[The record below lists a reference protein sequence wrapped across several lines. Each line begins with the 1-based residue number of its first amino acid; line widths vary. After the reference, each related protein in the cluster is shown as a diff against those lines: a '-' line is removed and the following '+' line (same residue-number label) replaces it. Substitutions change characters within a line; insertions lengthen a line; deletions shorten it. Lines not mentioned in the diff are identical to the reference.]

1 MTVEQFIAGLR
12 GGRLAPVC
20 LFLGPEPYQRD
31 RARRALVESVLAPE
45 DREAG
50 FVRHDLEETSLAA
63 VLDDARSLSLFSP
76 QRLILVSRAEAAL
89 PRGKAASTSEDDSAA
104 SGSAAAQL
112 VAYIADPTPGVTLV
126 FDVARYE
133 FEGED
138 KARIERVRKFYAA
151 VTAVVEFPRLDAR
164 AATALAEELARR
176 AALPMGRDAL
186 QFLVEALGAD
196 AARIAAEIE
205 KLSLFATGRDQIT
218 VEDIVEMVPDARAS
232 NIFAL
237 VNALASGDRARA
249 LDVLDTLVRQ
259 GEYLPL
265 ALAFLATQFRL
276 ALVAREAGLRNAQ
289 QIQAHFSSSGTPMWR
304 SRAEQV
310 QQTVAAF
317 SKTQLED
324 GLRAIFETDRNLRD
338 ARPDDRVIVEN
349 FIFRLTARKRTSAP
363 SRRA

>member
-1 MTVEQFIAGLR
+1 MTAEQFIAGLR
-12 GGRLAPVC
+12 AGRPVPVC

-31 RARRALVESVLAPE
+31 RARRALIETVLTPE
-45 DREAG
+45 DREEG
-50 FVRHDLEETSLAA
+50 FVRHDLEEISLAE

-76 QRLILVSRAEAAL
+76 KRLILASRAEAVL
-89 PRGKAASTSEDDSAA
+89 PRGKAAAASDDDSTPA
-104 SGSAAAQL
+104 GSSADLLA
-112 VAYIADPTPGVTLV
+112 AYIANPTPGVTLL
-126 FDVARYE
+126 FDAARYE

-138 KARIERVRKFYAA
+138 KTKIERVRKFFAA
-151 VTAVVEFPRLDAR
+151 VPAVVEFPRLDAR
-164 AATALAEELARR
+164 AATTLAQELARQ
-176 AALPMGRDAL
+176 AALPIGRDAL

-196 AARIAAEIE
+196 VSRIAAEIE
-205 KLSLFATGRDQIT
+205 KLRLFASGRDKIT
-218 VEDIVEMVPDARAS
+218 VEDIIEMVPDARAS

-237 VNALASGDRARA
+237 VNALASGDRARS

-289 QIQAHFSSSGTPMWR
+289 QIQSHFSSSGTPMWR

-317 SKTQLED
+317 SQAQLEA

-338 ARPDDRVIVEN
+338 ARPDDRVIVED

-363 SRRA
+363 SPRA

>member
-1 MTVEQFIAGLR
+1 MTPDQFIAGLR

-20 LFLGPEPYQRD
+20 LFLGPESYQRD
-31 RARRALVESVLAPE
+31 RARRALIESVLPADE
-45 DREAG
+45 REEG
-50 FVRHDLEETSLAA
+50 LVRHDLEETTLAA
-63 VLDDARSLSLFSP
+63 VIDDARALSLFSP
-76 QRLILVSRAEAAL
+76 KRVILVSRAEAVL
-89 PRGKAASTSEDDSAA
+89 PRGKSAA
-104 SGSAAAQL
+104 NDEESASAGSPAELLA
-112 VAYIADPTPGVTLV
+112 AYIANPTPGVTLV

-138 KARIERVRKFYAA
+138 KAKVERVRKFFAA
-151 VTAVVEFPRLDAR
+151 VPAVVEFPRLDAR
-164 AATALAEELARR
+164 AAAALAGELARD
-176 AALPMGRDAL
+176 AALPIGRDAL

-196 AARIAAEIE
+196 AARIAAEID
-205 KLSLFATGRDQIT
+205 KLRLFATGRGKIT

-237 VNALASGDRARA
+237 VNALAAGDRARS

-289 QIQAHFSSSGTPMWR
+289 QIQSHFSSAGTPMWR

-310 QQTVAAF
+310 HQTVEAF
-317 SKTQLED
+317 SKARLEA

-338 ARPDDRVIVEN
+338 ARPDDRVIVED

-363 SRRA
+363 SRAV